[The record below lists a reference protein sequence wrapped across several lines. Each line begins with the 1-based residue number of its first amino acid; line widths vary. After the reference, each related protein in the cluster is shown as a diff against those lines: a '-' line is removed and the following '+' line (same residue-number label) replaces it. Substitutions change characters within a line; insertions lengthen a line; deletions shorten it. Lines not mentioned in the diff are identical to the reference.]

1 MNPELLKMMNA
12 INAKKSEAKQLV
24 LENKMEEAKAAKAE
38 LIELQNK
45 FDIAK
50 DLFDEEE
57 KQQQSEAQNKAVKPE
72 EQANKF
78 KNAFVNILKSTVL
91 KKPVNEEDLSVY
103 NMMTE
108 AEPNVDG
115 ESDGGLTV
123 PQDIRTQIKE
133 LRRAGD
139 ALETLINVEPVSTL
153 SGSRVIEINADEVPF
168 DNVEEAAQFPEAE
181 TPKFRNLAYKVLKK
195 GGILKVT
202 RELLQDTAENIL
214 GYLRKWISKKSRV
227 TRNFMILNEL
237 DNSFGGAKTKELNNF
252 DDFKDIFNV
261 ELDPSI
267 ALTSIVLTNQDG
279 FNWLDKQKDADGNYM
294 LQKDPT
300 QATKKLLFGEYP
312 VIKVSNKVLKSTDVL
327 TAEAVTG
334 KKFPFYFGDLKE
346 AITIFDR
353 ESLSIEFSTEA
364 GDLWGKDLTG
374 VKVRE
379 RLDIKTVDTEAV
391 VKGEVEI
398 STVPEA

>member
-1 MNPELLKMMNA
+1 MNPELLKMLTA
-12 INAKKSEAKQLV
+12 INNKKAEAKKLV
-24 LENKMEEAKAAKAE
+24 MENKMDEAKKAKEE

-45 FDIAK
+45 FDLAK

-57 KQQQSEAQNKAVKPE
+57 KQQQTAAQNKAIKPE
-72 EQANKF
+72 EQKKKYLNS
-78 KNAFVNILKSTVL
+78 FVNVFKSTVL
-91 KKPVNEEDLSVY
+91 KTSVSDDDVEVY

-108 AEPNVDG
+108 ADPTAGV
-115 ESDGGLTV
+115 SDGGLTV

-139 ALETLINVEPVSTL
+139 ALEPLVNVEPVSTL
-153 SGSRVIEINADEVPF
+153 SGSRVIEVNADEVPF
-168 DNVEEAAQFPEAE
+168 DNVDEAAQFPEVD
-181 TPKFRNLAYKVLKK
+181 TPKFKNLAYKVLKK

-214 GYLRKWISKKSRV
+214 GYLRKWIGKKARV
-227 TRNFMILNEL
+227 TRNFMILAEL
-237 DNSFGGAKTKELNNF
+237 DKSFGGAKTKEIKDF
-252 DDFKDIFNV
+252 DDIKDIFNV
-261 ELDPSI
+261 ELDPAI

-279 FNWLDKQKDADGNYM
+279 FNWLDKQKDADGNYL

-300 QATKKLLFGEYP
+300 QATRKLLFGAYP
-312 VIKVSNKVLKSTDVL
+312 VVKVSNKVLKSVD
-327 TAEAVTG
+327 TG
-334 KKFPFYFGDLKE
+334 DGSKKAPFYMGDLKE

-364 GDLWGKDLTG
+364 GDLWSKDLTG

-391 VKGEVEI
+391 IKGEVEI
-398 STVPEA
+398 TE

>member
-1 MNPELLKMMNA
+1 MLNQ
-12 INAKKSEAKQLV
+12 INAKKAEAKQFV
-24 LENKMEEAKAAKAE
+24 MDNKMEEAAAAKAE
-38 LIELQNK
+38 LIALQNK

-57 KQQQSEAQNKAVKPE
+57 KEQQLAAQNKAAKPE
-72 EQANKF
+72 EQKKKYLNS
-78 KNAFVNILKSTVL
+78 FVNLFKSTVL
-91 KKPVNEEDLSVY
+91 KTSVNEEDIEVY

-108 AEPNVDG
+108 ADPTAGV
-115 ESDGGLTV
+115 SDGGLTV

-139 ALETLINVEPVSTL
+139 ALEPLVNVEPVSTL

-168 DNVEEAAQFPEAE
+168 DNVEEAAQFPDVD
-181 TPKFRNLAYKVLKK
+181 TPKFENLAYKVLKK

-214 GYLRKWISKKSRV
+214 GYLRKWIGKKARV
-227 TRNFMILNEL
+227 TRNFLILAEL
-237 DNSFGGAKTKELNNF
+237 DTSFGGAKTKELTGF
-252 DDFKDIFNV
+252 DDFKDVFNV

-279 FNWLDKQKDADGNYM
+279 FNWLDKQKNIDDEYI

-312 VIKVSNKVLKSTDVL
+312 VIKVSNKVLKSTVL
-327 TAEAVTG
+327 GTPEAPTG
-334 KKFPFYFGDLKE
+334 YVYPFYMGDLKE

-364 GDLWGKDLTG
+364 GDLWSKDLTG

-379 RLDIKTVDTEAV
+379 RLDVKTVDAEAV
-391 VKGEVEI
+391 IKGEV
-398 STVPEA
+398 TVTV

>member
-1 MNPELLKMMNA
+1 MNPELLKMLTE
-12 INAKKSEAKQLV
+12 INNKKAEAKRLV
-24 LENKMEEAKAAKAE
+24 MENKIDEAKIAKDE
-38 LIELQNK
+38 LIDLQNK
-45 FDIAK
+45 FDLAK

-57 KQQQSEAQNKAVKPE
+57 KQQQTAAQNKAVKPE
-72 EQANKF
+72 EQK
-78 KNAFVNILKSTVL
+78 KNYLNSFVNLFKSTVL
-91 KKPVNEEDLSVY
+91 KTSVNNEDVEVY

-108 AEPNVDG
+108 KDPTAGV
-115 ESDGGLTV
+115 SDGGLTV

-139 ALETLINVEPVSTL
+139 ALETLVNIEPVSTL
-153 SGSRVIEINADEVPF
+153 SGSRVIEVNADEVPF
-168 DNVEEAAQFPEAE
+168 DNVEEAAQFPEVD
-181 TPKFRNLAYKVLKK
+181 TPKFKNLAYKVLKK
-195 GGILKVT
+195 GGILKIT

-214 GYLRKWISKKSRV
+214 GYLRKWISKKARV
-227 TRNFMILNEL
+227 TRNFMILDEL
-237 DNSFGGAKTKELNNF
+237 DKSFGGEKTKKLNTF

-261 ELDPSI
+261 ELDPAI

-279 FNWLDKQKDADGNYM
+279 FNWLDKQKDADGNYL

-327 TAEAVTG
+327 TAEEVTG

-398 STVPEA
+398 STVSEV